1 MDKVKIG
8 GIDYSIEIKEDL
20 VGHTGNWGETNL
32 KKTTIALDSNMSK
45 QRTNQTLVHEIVH
58 GIFEEAGFEQD
69 EDKVNR
75 LGIVLYQVLKDN
87 DFSFLRDERIINTK
101 YGPYVVDEQLLDETR
116 KIIHEKLSRRFKR

>member
-8 GIDYSIEIKEDL
+8 GIVYQIKIKNDL
-20 VGHTGNWGETNL
+20 VGETGNWGETNL

-45 QRTNQTLVHEIVH
+45 QRTDQTLVHEIVH
-58 GIFEEAGFEQD
+58 GIFEEAGFEQN

-101 YGPYVVDEQLLDETR
+101 DGQYVVDEQLLDESR
-116 KIIHEKLSRRFKR
+116 KVIRERLSGRFRR